1 MYRRNV
7 SIARDGWGTIAQGMY
22 QHYPKERVWVKGNC
36 AEVARCAFYHSL
48 SNYPEQVNAESLA
61 ALVGMGENAFAIKH
75 FDKWLEGAWAAG
87 ERYGYDF
94 IDVFYW
100 EQRMGSWQAGSQA
113 EMDFVQEAFAPYN
126 CRELL
131 ETLLAVD
138 VTYRC
143 APRYELF
150 RRIALRLWEET
161 LSAPINPVPKHE
173 RMVKR
178 FREVFKPLLGE
189 TIFYRAPRKAYRMAK
204 NYIRS
209 C

>member
-7 SIARDGWGTIAQGMY
+7 SIAPAGWGTIAQGMY
-22 QHYPKERVWVKGNC
+22 ERYPRESVWVKGNC
-36 AEVARCAFYHSL
+36 VDIARHASRADYS
-48 SNYPEQVNAESLA
+48 EQLDGKTLA
-61 ALVGMGENAFAIKH
+61 AQAWLGMGENAFAIKH
-75 FDKWLEGAWAAG
+75 FNKWLEGAR
-87 ERYGYDF
+87 EVDDKYGYNLLE
-94 IDVFYW
+94 VFYW